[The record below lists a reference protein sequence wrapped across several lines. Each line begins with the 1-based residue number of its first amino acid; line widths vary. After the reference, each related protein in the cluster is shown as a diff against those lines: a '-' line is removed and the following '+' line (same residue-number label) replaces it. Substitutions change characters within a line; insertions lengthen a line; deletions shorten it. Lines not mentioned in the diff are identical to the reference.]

1 MKSESYIIRGGM
13 EGRERLRL
21 IARITRPTTLAL
33 LERAGVRKGMNCFD
47 AGCGGGDVSLELAR
61 AVGPEGCVLGI
72 DLDEV
77 KLQAARTEAT
87 AAGLSNVEFRAV
99 DIVAGA
105 LPRPGFDL
113 VYARFLLTHLRDPG
127 QALRRLAGLLA
138 PGGLVVVEDIDY
150 RGHFV
155 HPPSAAFAAYVEL
168 YRRTAQA
175 RGADPDIGP
184 RLPGLLEEAGI
195 RPAQLNVVQ
204 PTAMR
209 GEEKL
214 ISAITMEAIADAV
227 LQAGSATRAE
237 VEEIVDELYRLGRDE
252 TTVMGTVRVVQAWG
266 RKAG

>member
-1 MKSESYIIRGGM
+1 MKLESYIIRGGM

-33 LERAGVRKGMNCFD
+33 LERAGVRKGMNCLD

-61 AVGPEGCVLGI
+61 LVGPEGCVVGI

-77 KLQAARTEAT
+77 KLEVARTEAT
-87 AAGLSNVEFRAV
+87 AAGLSNVEFQAT

-113 VYARFLLTHLRDPG
+113 VYGRFLLTHLRDPAA
-127 QALRRLAGLLA
+127 ALRRLVDLLGRGA
-138 PGGLVVVEDIDY
+138 LLVVEDIDY
-150 RGHFV
+150 RGHFS
-155 HPPSAAFAAYVEL
+155 HPPSAAFDAYVAL

-195 RPAQLNVVQ
+195 GPAQLNVVQ

-214 ISAITMEAIADAV
+214 ISAITMEAIADSV
-227 LQAGSATRAE
+227 LQAGFATRAD
-237 VEEIVDELYRLGRDE
+237 VEAIVDDLYRLGRDE
-252 TTVMGTVRVVQAWG
+252 TTVIGAPRIVQAWG
-266 RKAG
+266 RTAA